1 MTCAIAYHCL
11 SGHMMMVW
19 LRHSNCETAITSM
32 LFKWRCLLF
41 HYCLLQWRVTVTYLC
56 ISLISMTSS
65 RIGGHKRVRSFFL
78 EGDFAPSF
86 LLLPLFRN
94 IKRWWANAWDVPRF
108 PGGGGFLITILLDCR
123 FLWALL
129 ISFSK
134 RFPWNL
140 GRLFG
145 FWSRLMMMAIAV
157 FSVAALR

>member
-41 HYCLLQWRVTVTYLC
+41 YYCLLQWRVTVTYLC
-56 ISLISMTSS
+56 ISIISTTSS
-65 RIGGHKRVRSFFL
+65 RIGGHKCVRSFL
-78 EGDFAPSF
+78 RVT
-86 LLLPLFRN
+86 LHRLFFFFFYCCPCFVILN
-94 IKRWWANAWDVPRF
+94 NGGPIPRF
-108 PGGGGFLITILLDCR
+108 PGGGGFLITILLDCQ